1 MNPITEKI
9 IDARK
14 GHYCHCVEVSD
25 VYELENIAENI
36 VQEFSPEFSEE
47 TIIDFLESLTVY
59 SLNDEN
65 EEDIYSFSFREYCK
79 GTID

>member
-25 VYELENIAENI
+25 VYELEAIAEQV
-36 VQEFSPEFSEE
+36 VQEFCPEFSEE

-65 EEDIYSFSFREYCK
+65 EEDIYNFSFREYCT